1 MAINFALLNQKGGVG
16 KTTTT
21 VNLGAALA
29 EKGKKVL
36 LIDIDA
42 QCNLTSS
49 FGYNEEEEDIPNIYG
64 AIKGEYP
71 LPILH
76 RKENLD
82 IVVGTIDLA
91 AADLELGAE
100 AGRDFLLKECLKPYQ
115 DKYDYILIDCP
126 PALNV
131 ITLNVLTVADGVV
144 IPLQAE
150 YLALKGMKM
159 LLKTVSK
166 VQARTNPDL
175 DVLGILL
182 TRYDVRRSLCKKVEE
197 TVKKRFGKLVFK
209 TIIRVNSALSEA
221 PVSGKDIFEYSP
233 RSNGAQD
240 YMSLANEIIK

>member
-1 MAINFALLNQKGGVG
+1 MAVNLALLNQKGGVG

-29 EKGKKVL
+29 EKGKRVL

-76 RKENLD
+76 RKDNLD
-82 IVVGTIDLA
+82 IVIGTIDLA
-91 AADLELGAE
+91 AADLELGGE
-100 AGRDFLLKECLKPYQ
+100 AGRDFLLKECLSPYQ

-131 ITLNVLTVADGVV
+131 ITLNVLTVANGVI

-159 LLKTVSK
+159 LFKTINK
-166 VQARTNPDL
+166 VKARTNPNL
-175 DVLGILL
+175 NILGILI
-182 TRYDVRRSLCKKVEE
+182 TKYDIRRSLCKKVEE
-197 TVKKRFGKLVFK
+197 TVKRQFGDLVFK
-209 TIIRVNSALSEA
+209 TIIRVNSPLSEA
-221 PVSGKDIFEYSP
+221 PVSGEDIFEYSP
-233 RSNGAQD
+233 KSNGARD
-240 YMSLANEIIK
+240 YSSLASEIIK